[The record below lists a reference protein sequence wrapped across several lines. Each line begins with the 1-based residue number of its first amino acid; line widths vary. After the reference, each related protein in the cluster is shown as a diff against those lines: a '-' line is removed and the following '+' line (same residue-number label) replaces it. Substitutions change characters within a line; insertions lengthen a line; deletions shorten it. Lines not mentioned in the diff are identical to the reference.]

1 MFDYKR
7 MNFDTLL
14 AEFQA
19 KGNIQEK
26 NVALNFEILKMH
38 FFISL
43 VKKVR
48 LL

>member
-7 MNFDTLL
+7 MNIITLL

-26 NVALNFEILKMH
+26 NIALNFEILKMH
-38 FFISL
+38 FFYIFS
-43 VKKVR
+43 
-48 LL
+48 

>member
-1 MFDYKR
+1 MFDYNR
-7 MNFDTLL
+7 MNFEKLL

-26 NVALNFEILKMH
+26 NIALNYENLKMH